1 MIRKLAVCVFVSL
14 WLAAVCF
21 GVGWLWSYN
30 HAAGAV
36 AKPPEHW
43 PEKTLITRNAHG
55 DTLVMLAHPK
65 CPCTRASIEE
75 LSKLMASCQDR
86 LTAHVLLVAPVA
98 AGSDWPKT
106 DLWTSAAKIPGVTVS
121 IDRDGR
127 EAAQFGALT
136 SGQVVLYDANG
147 KLLFSGGITQSRGHS
162 GDNRGRSAIE
172 SLVNRGTAD
181 ADRSLVFGCPL
192 FDPDSDCR
200 KPDYGK
206 NAN

>member
-1 MIRKLAVCVFVSL
+1 MIRKIVLCLFVSL
-14 WLAAVCF
+14 WLAAVFF

-30 HAAGAV
+30 HAAGAQST
-36 AKPPEHW
+36 PPEQW
-43 PEKTLITRNAHG
+43 PEKVLINRNAEG

-75 LSKLMASCQDR
+75 LSKLMTSCKGR
-86 LTAHVLLVAPVA
+86 LTAHVLLVAPSA
-98 AGSDWPKT
+98 SALDWPKT
-106 DLWTSAAKIPGVTVS
+106 DLWTSAASIPGVTVS

-127 EAAQFGALT
+127 EASQFGALT

-147 KLLFSGGITQSRGHS
+147 RLLFSGGITQSRGHS
-162 GDNRGRSAIE
+162 GDNAGRSAIE
-172 SLVNRGTAD
+172 SLVNRGTAE

-200 KPDYGK
+200 KPEHGK
-206 NAN
+206 STY